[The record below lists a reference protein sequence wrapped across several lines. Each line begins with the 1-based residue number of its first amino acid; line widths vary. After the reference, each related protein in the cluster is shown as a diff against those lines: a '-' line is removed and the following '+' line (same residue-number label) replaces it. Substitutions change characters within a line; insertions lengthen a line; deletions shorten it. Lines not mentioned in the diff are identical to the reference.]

1 MSEGV
6 RGNFIY
12 EDRSGTYYVEY
23 WEGGNGILW
32 YDYIYE
38 PSNRQKRMNAA
49 VAVGATVAA
58 CAVVTFVVA
67 YSGGA
72 AAPAVAPVVTPI
84 IPYVAATIEQLE
96 RVA

>member
-12 EDRSGTYYVEY
+12 EDRSGTYYIEY
-23 WEGGNGILW
+23 WDGGNGILW

-38 PSNRQKRMNAA
+38 PSDRQKQINAA
-49 VAVGATVAA
+49 AAVGVTVVA
-58 CAVVTFVVA
+58 CTVVGLVVA

-72 AAPAVAPVVTPI
+72 AAPAVAPI
-84 IPYVAATIEQLE
+84 IPYVAATAEQLG
-96 RVA
+96 RAA